1 VGLRTPTR
9 APGADT
15 VRLPAPL
22 AERAAL
28 LVDFVAAA
36 LEGES

>member
-1 VGLRTPTR
+1 
-9 APGADT
+9 

-22 AERAAL
+22 AARAEI

-36 LEGES
+36 LEGS